1 MAKMTIRDLEL
12 KGKRVLIRVDFNV
25 PLTDGLEVS
34 DDTRI
39 RAALPTI
46 NYALENSAKV
56 ILMSHLGRPKGE
68 VLDSLRLNPV
78 RDRLSELLGQEVK
91 KVDSCIG
98 KDAREAVDEL
108 RDGEVLLLE
117 NVRFYKEET
126 ANDPEFAKELSL
138 LGDIFINDAFGS
150 SHRAHASV
158 VGVADYLPAAAGF
171 LLMKEIEYF
180 EKILRDPEHPFY
192 AILGGA
198 KVSDKI
204 EVIKNLLNVADK
216 ILIAGGMAYTFLKAR
231 GVEVGLSKLEEDK
244 IELAGEL
251 MTLAENK
258 GKKIVLPLDHIVV
271 EEIKDGAK
279 VEEVGLEIPEGKI
292 AIDIG
297 KETRELFKQ
306 ELKDAKT
313 VVWNGPLG
321 IFEIEAFS
329 YGTREIA
336 EFLAEVEAIKV
347 IGGGDTAACI
357 EKMDIVDSF
366 SHISTGGGASLEYL
380 EGKVLPGIAVLKER
394 EDG

>member
-1 MAKMTIRDLEL
+1 MAKMTIRDLDL
-12 KGKRVLIRVDFNV
+12 KGKRVLMRVDFNV
-25 PLTDGLEVS
+25 PLTDDLKVS

-56 ILMSHLGRPKGE
+56 ILMSHLGRPKGNIMDNLR
-68 VLDSLRLNPV
+68 LDSV
-78 RDRLSELLGQEVK
+78 RGRLSELLGQEVK

-98 KDAREAVDEL
+98 QDAKDASDGLIE
-108 RDGEVLLLE
+108 GEVLLLE
-117 NVRFYKEET
+117 NVRFYTEET
-126 ANDPEFAKELSL
+126 ANDPKFAKELSL
-138 LGDIFINDAFGS
+138 LGDLFINDAFGS

-158 VGVADYLPAAAGF
+158 VGVADYLPAAAGL

-216 ILIAGGMAYTFLKAR
+216 ILIGGGMAYTFLKAR
-231 GVEVGLSKLEEDK
+231 GVEIGSSKLEEDK
-244 IELAGEL
+244 IELAREL
-251 MTLAENK
+251 MALAENK

-271 EEIKDGAK
+271 EEIKDGAR
-279 VEEVGLEIPEGKI
+279 VEKVGLEIPKGKI
-292 AIDIG
+292 AVDIG
-297 KETRELFKQ
+297 EETRELFKE
-306 ELKDAKT
+306 ELKDAKM

-321 IFEIEAFS
+321 IFEIEDFS

-336 EFLAEVEAIKV
+336 EFLAKVEAVKV

-357 EKMDIVDSF
+357 EKMDMVDKF

-380 EGKVLPGIAVLKER
+380 EGKVLPGIAALKER
-394 EDG
+394 QDG

>member
-1 MAKMTIRDLEL
+1 MAKMTIRDMDLR
-12 KGKRVLIRVDFNV
+12 GKRVLMRVDFNV
-25 PLTDGLEVS
+25 PLTDSLEIS

-46 NYALENSAKV
+46 NYALEKSAKV

-68 VLDSLRLNPV
+68 VVENLRLNPV
-78 RDRLSELLGQEVK
+78 ANRLSELLGQDVK
-91 KVDSCIG
+91 KVDNCIG
-98 KDAREAVDEL
+98 QYVREAVDEL
-108 RDGEVLLLE
+108 KEGEVLLLE
-117 NVRFYKEET
+117 NVRFHKEET
-126 ANDPEFAKELSL
+126 KNDSNFAKELSL
-138 LGDIFINDAFGS
+138 SGDLFINDAFGS

-158 VGVADYLPAAAGF
+158 VGVADYLPAGAGF

-180 EKILRDPEHPFY
+180 EKILQDPEHPFY

-204 EVIKNLLNVADK
+204 EVIKNLLNIADK
-216 ILIAGGMAYTFLKAR
+216 ILIGGGMAYTFLKAS
-231 GVEVGLSKLEEDK
+231 GVSIGSSKLEEDK
-244 IELAGEL
+244 IELAKEL
-251 MTLAENK
+251 MKLAEDKN
-258 GKKIVLPLDHIVV
+258 KKIILPLDHIVV
-271 EEIKDGAK
+271 DEINDRAAT
-279 VEEVGLEIPEGKI
+279 EEVGLNIPDSKI

-297 KETRELFKQ
+297 KKTRELFKE

-329 YGTREIA
+329 YGTREVA
-336 EFLAEVEAIKV
+336 QFLAGIDAVKV

-357 EKMDIVDSF
+357 EKMDMVDKF

-380 EGKVLPGIAVLKER
+380 EGKVLPGIAALKEI
-394 EDG
+394 

>member
-1 MAKMTIRDLEL
+1 MAKMTIRDLDL
-12 KGKRVLIRVDFNV
+12 KDKRVLMRVDFNV
-25 PLTDGLEVS
+25 PLTDDLKVS

-68 VLDSLRLNPV
+68 VLDNLRLDSV
-78 RDRLSELLGQEVK
+78 KDRLSDLLGQEVK

-98 KDAREAVDEL
+98 QDVREAVDEL
-108 RDGEVLLLE
+108 KDGEVLLLE
-117 NVRFYKEET
+117 NVRFHKEET
-126 ANDPEFAKELSL
+126 KNDPNFAKELSL
-138 LGDIFINDAFGS
+138 LGDLFINDAFGS

-180 EKILRDPEHPFY
+180 DKILQDPEHPFY

-216 ILIAGGMAYTFLKAR
+216 ILIGGGMAYTFLKAS
-231 GVEVGLSKLEEDK
+231 GVSIGVSKLEEDK
-244 IELAGEL
+244 IELAREL
-251 MTLAENK
+251 MSLAESK

-271 EEIKDGAK
+271 DEIKDGVAT
-279 VEEVGLEIPEGKI
+279 EEVGLEIPDGKI

-297 KETRELFKQ
+297 KKTRELFKE

-329 YGTREIA
+329 YGTRDIA
-336 EFLAEVEAIKV
+336 QFLAKVQAIKV

-357 EKMDIVDSF
+357 EKMDMVDQF

-380 EGKVLPGIAVLKER
+380 EGKVLPGIAALKEK
-394 EDG
+394 